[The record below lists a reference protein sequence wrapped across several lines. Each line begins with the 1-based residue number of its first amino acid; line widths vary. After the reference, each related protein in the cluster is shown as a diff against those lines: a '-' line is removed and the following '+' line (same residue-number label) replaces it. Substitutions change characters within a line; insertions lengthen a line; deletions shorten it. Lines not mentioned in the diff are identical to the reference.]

1 MEIYVWSGAGLL
13 VLAFAA
19 SFRMHVLQHRKIS
32 KLGDRL
38 AHLTSGISLLTDTV
52 EGGMRDVAQEIERLS
67 GANKPAAKPKA
78 RAATQRRVSTAA
90 KRGRSVQDIAAKE
103 KMSESE
109 VRLRLQMAGASAGR
123 ERAHATVR

>member
-1 MEIYVWSGAGLL
+1 VEIYVWSGAGLL
-13 VLAFAA
+13 ALAFAA

-52 EGGMRDVAQEIERLS
+52 EGGMRDVALEIERLS

-78 RAATQRRVSTAA
+78 RVATQRRVSAAA

-109 VRLRLQMAGASAGR
+109 VRLRLQMAGATAGR
-123 ERAHATVR
+123 EKAHATVR